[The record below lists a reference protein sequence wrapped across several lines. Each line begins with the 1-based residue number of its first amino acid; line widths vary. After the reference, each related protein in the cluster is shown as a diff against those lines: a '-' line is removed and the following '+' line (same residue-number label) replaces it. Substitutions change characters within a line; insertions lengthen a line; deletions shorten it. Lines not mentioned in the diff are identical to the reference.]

1 MKRLANS
8 LLAASL
14 LAAPATAQDLSEQAA
29 YAAESFGQ
37 CATCH
42 VIADDSGE
50 VLYGNRGKVGPNL
63 HCVVGRTAGSY
74 DGFRYGKSMA
84 EAGEAGLVWDAE
96 NLAAYLLDPK
106 DYLAEYLDDPRA
118 RSKMTFKVRADNS
131 EDKSVEE
138 VAAAFAALLAES
150 CAD

>member
-14 LAAPATAQDLSEQAA
+14 LAAPATAQDLSDEAA
-29 YAAESFGQ
+29 YAADSFGQ

-50 VLYGNRGKVGPNL
+50 VMYGKRGKVGPNL
-63 HCVVGRTAGSY
+63 HCVIGRTAGTY
-74 DGFRYGKSMA
+74 DGFRYGKSME

-96 NLAAYLLDPK
+96 NLVTYLQDPK
-106 DYLAEYLDDPRA
+106 AYLAEFLDDPRA
-118 RSKMTFKVRADNS
+118 RSKMTFKVRADKGEGKS
-131 EDKSVEE
+131 EEE
-138 VAAAFAALLAES
+138 VAAAFAALLAET
-150 CAD
+150 CAN